1 MSGVPGRYGANE
13 MTKYFKQRLSRRC
26 LQQTARLSL
35 SPHQVIVGHFKERAI
50 TSSHV
55 GNGETGRWEVM
66 GLSRLSVDT
75 GLCFSR
81 STSTESHRQLT
92 LSGWGVHLSQ
102 GELSGIWWMRKK
114 HISFTWYPVSRQTA
128 ILPTQLLCLPFCLR
142 RWFLHMNRRRLQ
154 RLELLMLFVYMQFR
168 SHSIA
173 NKGLEFFLLKS
184 TLAITDS
191 CWCSGL

>member
-102 GELSGIWWMRKK
+102 VELSGIWWMEKNTLYSL
-114 HISFTWYPVSRQTA
+114 HLISSQPADSHFSHAVIVSPGVSAHER
-128 ILPTQLLCLPFCLR
+128 IETQDLNWTFYR
-142 RWFLHMNRRRLQ
+142 
-154 RLELLMLFVYMQFR
+154 QFR
-168 SHSIA
+168 SHSVA
-173 NKGLEFFLLKS
+173 NKGLEFLLLKS
-184 TLAITDS
+184 TSAIS
-191 CWCSGL
+191 AGCWCSGLESKSTP